1 MLTPLDIE
9 SKEYSSSIGGYSK
22 SDVKTF
28 MKEVLASYERMYK
41 ENIEMKDKINMLNEG
56 IQYYKTIEDTLQNT
70 LLLAEKTAEETKAS
84 ARVKAEGIEKEAE
97 IMATKIINDAK
108 SEVYRINQ
116 IRETL
121 IKSYDS
127 SKIQIKQFLKTQ
139 LELIGVN
146 EVETVESNRLGEKMI
161 KETESIA
168 SSRDSSPQ
176 EIKKENIYNQFENN
190 EIDESEE

>member
-9 SKEYSSSIGGYSK
+9 SKEYTTSIGGYSK
-22 SDVKTF
+22 NDVKTF

-70 LLLAEKTAEETKAS
+70 LLLAEKTAEETKSS
-84 ARVKAEGIEKEAE
+84 ARIRAEGIEKEAE
-97 IMATKIINDAK
+97 IMATKIINEAK

-121 IKSYDS
+121 VKSYDS

-139 LELIGVN
+139 LELIEAN
-146 EVETVESNRLGEKMI
+146 EVETVTSNQLGEEML
-161 KETESIA
+161 KETDAITPPSQRYNEEA
-168 SSRDSSPQ
+168 ETEP
-176 EIKKENIYNQFENN
+176 KNIYAQF
-190 EIDESEE
+190 DE